1 MSGVIMFKYKTV
13 MRLCFTEF
21 LLCLVMHI
29 VYAGMVFDSQ
39 RVIHTAVF
47 STITFV
53 TALIAY
59 FFDKRGRYAKDIFCI
74 CVLAGV
80 LSVGIAVQTL
90 GYGII
95 FQIAT
100 AIVISFFVDPKL
112 NIRFFIYS
120 DVTVVIGLVFCYDLV
135 SSNIPMPI
143 YILLFLL
150 YNLSLITNTVLVYN
164 FRKNMNLAR
173 EKTEEAINA
182 NRSKSDFLANMSHEI
197 RTPMNAVSGMSELIL
212 REEISD
218 TVREYAY
225 GIQTGSRSLLGIIN
239 DILDFS
245 KIESGK
251 LEITEAEYRIA
262 DIINDV
268 VNFATVKLDET
279 RAEFVVQCA
288 PDIPTAMIGD
298 EQRIRQ
304 IITNLVTNALKFT
317 AKGMVLLKISAKK
330 TEYGVNLCVSVK
342 DTGIGIKPQ
351 DKEKLFKVFSQVDT
365 RKNRNKEGTGLG
377 LEISKQLVRL
387 MGGFIILDTTYG
399 EGSTFSFSIPQRVAD
414 EKPFIVIKNREK
426 LRFLIYLPQEILR
439 ETLEKQAEQLGVSL
453 DFVSTRSAF
462 IERRNNPEYTHVI
475 AARREYDM
483 DTDIFTA
490 LADRTKVGIIC
501 SKSDDRPLPKNIR
514 RIFRPIYILPIINAF
529 SDNALISSYMKRGSV
544 CTFTAPEANVL
555 IVDDNYV
562 NLKVAT
568 ELIKPYGM
576 NILTASDGQG
586 AIALVKRQNFDI
598 VMMDHMMPQMDGVET
613 THIIRELDGKRFKI
627 MPIIALTANAIGG
640 ARDMFLREGLD
651 DFLAKPIDVK
661 QLDMVLRKWLPPTKI
676 IENKAPAEPVP
687 AQPESSINLNAAA
700 GINQIAGNK
709 QAYMEILQIF
719 ADSAPKIKDTIEKS
733 LRMRDYHRYT
743 IEVHSLK
750 SSAKGIGADHLSELA
765 RQLEQ
770 AGKAGEQ
777 RILVLKTPLL
787 MEAYN
792 DVLNEINSYLKK
804 NGVEK
809 ESQSK
814 YNADNDAILDLL
826 YRLQKAADDM
836 NQNDCEQTMARL
848 MKINLGEKAESFLSS
863 AANSISMFDFDDA
876 AEEVEK
882 TITLFTEAENEQ
894 KP

>member
-1 MSGVIMFKYKTV
+1 MLKYKTV
-13 MRLCFTEF
+13 MRLCFAEF
-21 LLCLVMHI
+21 LLCLTMHV

-39 RVIHTAVF
+39 CVIKTAVL
-47 STITFV
+47 S
-53 TALIAY
+53 ALVYIPTLLVY
-59 FFDKRGRYAKDIFCI
+59 FLDKKEKYAKDVFC
-74 CVLAGV
+74 LGV
-80 LSVGIAVQTL
+80 LLGVLFVGTTVQTL
-90 GYGII
+90 GYGIM

-112 NIRFFIYS
+112 NIRFWIYS
-120 DVTVVIGLVFCYDLV
+120 DVTIILGLVFCHDLV
-135 SSNIPMPI
+135 SGNIPIPI
-143 YILLFLL
+143 YGLLFIV
-150 YNLSLITNTVLVYN
+150 YNLALVTNYTLIYN
-164 FRKNMNLAR
+164 FRKSMNLAK

-197 RTPMNAVSGMSELIL
+197 RTPMNAVSGLGELIL
-212 REEISD
+212 RENISD

-251 LEITEAEYRIA
+251 LEINEAEYRIA
-262 DIINDV
+262 DVVNDV
-268 VNFATVKLDET
+268 VNFASVMLDET
-279 RAEFVVQCA
+279 DAEFVVQCS
-288 PDIPTAMIGD
+288 PDIPSVMIGD

-317 AKGMVLLKISAKK
+317 AKGMVRLKLTSKK
-330 TEYGVNLCVSVK
+330 TEYGVNLCVSVT
-342 DTGIGIKPQ
+342 DTGIGIKDE

-387 MGGFIILDTTYG
+387 MGGFIVLDSVYG
-399 EGSTFSFSIPQRVAD
+399 EGSTFSFSIPQRVAN
-414 EKPFIVIKNREK
+414 EKPFITVRNREK
-426 LRFLIYLPQEILR
+426 IRLLVYLPREILR
-439 ETLEKQAEQLGVSL
+439 STLEGQAAEMGIKI
-453 DFVSTRSAF
+453 DFVSSRSAF
-462 IERRNNPEYTHVI
+462 VLRRNNPEYTHI
-475 AARREYDM
+475 ITARREYDM

-490 LADRTKVGIIC
+490 LAGRVKVGIIC
-501 SKSDDRPLPKNIR
+501 SRNDDRPLPKNIR
-514 RIFRPIYILPIINAF
+514 RIFRPFYILPIINAF
-529 SDNALISSYMKRGSV
+529 SDSSIIGPYAKQSFV

-576 NILTASDGQG
+576 NIQTASDGLG
-586 AIALVKRQNFDI
+586 AINLVKMQSFDI
-598 VMMDHMMPQMDGVET
+598 VFMDHMMPRMDGVEA
-613 THIIRELDGKRFKI
+613 THIIRETEGSRFKV
-627 MPIIALTANAIGG
+627 MPVVALTANAVGN
-640 ARDMFLREGLD
+640 AREMFLNEGFD

-676 IENKAPAEPVP
+676 IENKNIAEQ
-687 AQPESSINLNAAA
+687 AEQSDENSLNLNASA

-709 QAYMEILQIF
+709 QAYMEILEIF
-719 ADSAPKIKDTIEKS
+719 YNSAPKIKETIEKS
-733 LRMRDYHRYT
+733 LRMRDIQRYT

-750 SSAKGIGADHLSELA
+750 SSSKGIGAENLSEIA

-792 DVLNEINSYLKK
+792 DVLDEIERYLKK
-804 NGVEK
+804 NGTDK
-809 ESQSK
+809 EEQQK
-814 YNADNDAILDLL
+814 FNADKSDILDLMGKL
-826 YRLQKAADDM
+826 EKSIDDM
-836 NQNDCEQTMARL
+836 NQNDCEQLMARL
-848 MKINLGEKAESFLSS
+848 MKINLGEEAEALLSS
-863 AANSISMFDFDDA
+863 AAKSISMFDFSDA
-876 AEEVEK
+876 AGQVEK
-882 TITLFTEAENEQ
+882 TAMLFTEAENGQED
-894 KP
+894 